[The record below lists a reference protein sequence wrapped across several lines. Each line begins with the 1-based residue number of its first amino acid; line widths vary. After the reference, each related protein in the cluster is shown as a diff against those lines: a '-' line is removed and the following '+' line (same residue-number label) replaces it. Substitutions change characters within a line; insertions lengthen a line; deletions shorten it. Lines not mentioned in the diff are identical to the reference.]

1 MNIEEYVRK
10 VREAAKYI
18 RDKIDKK
25 PNIAIILGSG
35 LGKIADNLKNAIS
48 IPYSEIPN
56 FPRSTAPGH
65 KVNSNWRITE

>member
-35 LGKIADNLKNAIS
+35 LGKIADNLKMR
-48 IPYSEIPN
+48 
-56 FPRSTAPGH
+56 FLF
-65 KVNSNWRITE
+65 RILRFQIFLVQLLLT

>member
-35 LGKIADNLKNAIS
+35 LGKIADNLKKMRFLFRILRFQ
-48 IPYSEIPN
+48 IFLVQLLLDI
-56 FPRSTAPGH
+56 
-65 KVNSNWRITE
+65 KVNS

>member
-35 LGKIADNLKNAIS
+35 LGKIADNLKKCDF
-48 IPYSEIPN
+48 YSV
-56 FPRSTAPGH
+56 F
-65 KVNSNWRITE
+65 